1 MRPWLV
7 VLARRPVVPAPQAG
21 HALDQPRPVAQ
32 RPSDPGRERIA
43 VGRVTQ
49 GRLGFHGS
57 NMGPMCLR
65 NWALADCALRDSGAA
80 IVAATTYFYDADS
93 LICSDFREG

>member
-1 MRPWLV
+1 
-7 VLARRPVVPAPQAG
+7 
-21 HALDQPRPVAQ
+21 
-32 RPSDPGRERIA
+32 
-43 VGRVTQ
+43 
-49 GRLGFHGS
+49 
-57 NMGPMCLR
+57 MGPMCLR